1 MTEDEIASFLAEPL
15 MCVFSVSRPDKGP
28 IAVPLAFLYRDGK
41 FLMQTSAATVHGKA
55 ATRAG
60 RATVT
65 IHHEHYRGTR
75 ARERYVM
82 AEGPVAFQGAED
94 RDALLRTIL
103 AKDRGEEHADAWLA
117 DFLPQVQGQELLVLE
132 PAAISGFEWDTS
144 LDQPGER
151 SG

>member
-1 MTEDEIASFLAEPL
+1 MPRMTDEEITSFLSEPL

-28 IAVPLAFLYRDGK
+28 IAVPLAFLYREGK
-41 FLMQTSAATVHGKA
+41 FLLQTAATSVHGKA
-55 ATRAG
+55 AIRAG

-65 IHHEHYRGTR
+65 IHHEHYEGTR

-82 AEGPVAFQGAED
+82 AEGPVAFQGEEG

-117 DFLPQVQGQELLVLE
+117 DFLPEVQGQELLVLE
-132 PAAISGFEWDTS
+132 PATISGFEWDTS
-144 LDQPGER
+144 LG
-151 SG
+151 